1 MPRKVTPTY
10 VLLNQITLAAT
21 SPSVTFSSIAQSY
34 SDLILVG
41 IGSNSADTDL
51 ALRFNGDTGTNY
63 SGVRMFG
70 SGSGSGSSS
79 ADTGKTFAEIGG
91 VNTSIGD
98 FRVQI
103 MDYSATDKHKTALT
117 RGSKTGSYVVAW
129 ANRWA
134 SNTAIYSVT
143 LYPVSGSFQI
153 GATFS
158 LYGVL

>member
-1 MPRKVTPTY
+1 MPTNTYTPLATVT
-10 VLLNQITLAAT
+10 LT
-21 SPSVTFSSIAQSY
+21 STDSSIIFDSIPATY
-34 SDLILVG
+34 RDLILVG

-51 ALRFNGDTGTNY
+51 AMRFNGDTGTNY

>member
-1 MPRKVTPTY
+1 MPTSTY
-10 VLLNQITLAAT
+10 RPLATVTLAST
-21 SPSVTFSSIAQSY
+21 DSSIIFDSIPSTY
-34 SDLILVG
+34 RDLILVG

-51 ALRFNGDTGTNY
+51 AMRFNGDTGTNY
-63 SGVRMFG
+63 SGVRVFG

-79 ADTGKTFAEIGG
+79 ADAAKNFAEIGG

-143 LYPVSGSFQI
+143 LYPVSGSFAI
-153 GATFS
+153 GSTFS
-158 LYGVL
+158 LFGVL